1 MSIIIISRG
10 VHYKGEEVAEKTA
23 QRLGFPCISHD
34 IVVEASQKF
43 NVPEAKLKKAME
55 KAPGLLERLGFEKE
69 KHISYIHSVLLNR
82 LKEDNIIYHGQAGHF
97 FVKDI
102 SHALA
107 VRILVDIKDRV
118 NYCME
123 MEGVSEPKAYEILKK
138 RDEEREKWGQ
148 YLYGLNE
155 SDPNLYDVVINIR
168 KLSVDDAAEMI
179 CTAIGFQ
186 KFKTTPQSQ
195 QTMEDLALAAE
206 IRAVLMSEKY
216 PMEVKAQNGIVT
228 VKIEASVYQETDLT
242 EKVEKLCKSVNGV
255 KEIRVERYS
264 PTIEIVE

>member
-10 VHYKGEEVAEKTA
+10 IHYKGEEVARKTA
-23 QRLGFPCISHD
+23 QKLGFPCISHD
-34 IVVEASQKF
+34 IVLEASQKF
-43 NVPEAKLKKAME
+43 GIPEAKLKKAME

-69 KHISYIHSVLLNR
+69 KHISYIHSILLNR
-82 LKEDNIIYHGQAGHF
+82 LKKDNIIYHGQAGHF

-107 VRILVDIKDRV
+107 VRILVDINDRT

-123 MEGVSEPKAYEILKK
+123 TEGVSQTKAYEILKK

-148 YLYGLNE
+148 YLYGLNI
-155 SDPNLYDVVINIR
+155 SDPNLYDVVINIQ
-168 KLSVDDAAEMI
+168 KLSVDDAVEMI
-179 CTAIGFQ
+179 CKAIGFQ
-186 KFKTTPQSQ
+186 KFKTTPESQ

-206 IRAVLMSEKY
+206 VKAILMSEK
-216 PMEVKAQNGIVT
+216 PPKEVTAQKGIVT
-228 VKIEASVYQETDLT
+228 VKIEASIYQEADLT
-242 EKVEKLCKSVNGV
+242 GKIEKLCKPVDGI
-255 KEIRVERYS
+255 KGIKVELYS